1 MELNVTFW
9 YNSQDDNTATQHT
22 IIIMTL
28 MIMMMGYCLKH
39 YKDATFCHI
48 LYIPWD
54 TNILTYHSH
63 NVLDFKFPM
72 DFQAVES
79 DIIFI

>member
-1 MELNVTFW
+1 
-9 YNSQDDNTATQHT
+9 
-22 IIIMTL
+22 
-28 MIMMMGYCLKH
+28 MMMGYCLKH
-39 YKDATFCHI
+39 YKDATFRHI